1 MSDPDPNSQNDSS
14 KSTQAPQILSAAF
27 WRSPLAILFLAL
39 VTVGISRSMLFAV
52 LPPIARELGFTE
64 VLVGLMF
71 AAAAGMFA
79 ITSPLWGRL
88 SDRVGRVRVIAI
100 GLSGFGVFMMLFTL
114 AVATG
119 LAVALPLWAIFVLM
133 FVPRVAS
140 AAASAGVF
148 PAAQAYVADT
158 TSARD
163 RTSGTSMVAAAMGF
177 GLISGPGIAGLMSA
191 YELLA
196 PMYLAAALGIIGG
209 IMAWRLLPEP
219 PRTQAQKDEP
229 RPKLKIRDRRI
240 IAMMPISMAISMM
253 VAVTQQTSAFY
264 FQDILGLDAAGT
276 ARATGAA
283 LMMMAGATLFVQT
296 AIVQRLRLAPPVLIY
311 GGLVLAVAAYTVL
324 TMAASF
330 WMLTTGLVMVGIAFG
345 MANPGISAAISL
357 SVTPNEQ
364 GSAAGLNASMS
375 ATGFMIGSLVGPGG
389 YTLSPDLPHYFGLVA
404 LTIILAG
411 ALFVRF
417 PNPNK
422 MPPIDPS
429 DTPA

>member
-1 MSDPDPNSQNDSS
+1 LSDPRVDNESDGSQ
-14 KSTQAPQILSAAF
+14 STQAPQILSAAF

-88 SDRVGRVRVIAI
+88 SDRVGRVRVIAL
-100 GLSGFGVFMMLFTL
+100 GLTGFGVFMMLFTL

-119 LAVALPLWAIFVLM
+119 LAIALPLWAIFLLM

-219 PRTQAQKDEP
+219 PRTQAQKDTP

-417 PNPNK
+417 PNPNR

>member
-1 MSDPDPNSQNDSS
+1 MSNRQDDSS
-14 KSTQAPQILSAAF
+14 PRTGAPQILSIAF

-39 VTVGISRSMLFAV
+39 VTVGVSRSMLFAV

-71 AAAAGMFA
+71 AAAAGTFA
-79 ITSPLWGRL
+79 ITSPVWGRL
-88 SDRVGRVRVIAI
+88 SDRIGRVRVVAS
-100 GLSGFGVFMMLFTL
+100 GLIGFGVFMMLFTI
-114 AVATG
+114 AVAAG
-119 LAVALPLWAIFVLM
+119 LAYALPLWAIFLLM

-140 AAASAGVF
+140 AGASAGVF
-148 PAAQAYVADT
+148 PAAQAYVADS

-177 GLISGPGIAGLMSA
+177 GLISGPGIAGLMSGF
-191 YELLA
+191 ELLA

-209 IMAWRLLPEP
+209 IMAWWFLPEP
-219 PRTQAQKDEP
+219 PRTQAQKDTP

-264 FQDILGLDAAGT
+264 FQDLLGLDAAGT
-276 ARATGAA
+276 ARTTGAA

-296 AIVQRLRLAPPVLIY
+296 TIIQRFRLTPPVLIY
-311 GGLVLAVAAYTVL
+311 GGLVLAVTAYVVL
-324 TMAASF
+324 TLAGSF
-330 WMLTTGLVMVGIAFG
+330 WTLTTGLVMVGIAFG

-357 SVTPNEQ
+357 SVTPDEQ

-389 YTLSPDLPHYFGLVA
+389 YTLSADLPHYFGLAA
-404 LTIILAG
+404 LTLILVG

-417 PNPNK
+417 ANPNK
-422 MPPIDPS
+422 MPPVDPPDS
-429 DTPA
+429 QA

>member
-1 MSDPDPNSQNDSS
+1 MS
-14 KSTQAPQILSAAF
+14 F

-39 VTVGISRSMLFAV
+39 MTVGISRSMLFAV
-52 LPPIARELGFTE
+52 LPPIARELGLTE

-71 AAAAGMFA
+71 AAAAGTFA
-79 ITSPLWGRL
+79 ITSPYWGRMA
-88 SDRVGRVRVIAI
+88 DRLGRVRVIAM
-100 GLSGFGVFMMLFTL
+100 GLVGFGVFMMLFTI
-114 AVATG
+114 AVAVG
-119 LAVALPLWAIFVLM
+119 LAYALPLWAIFLLM

-140 AAASAGVF
+140 AGASAAVMPG
-148 PAAQAYVADT
+148 AQAYVADT

-163 RTSGTSMVAAAMGF
+163 RTSGTSLVAAAMGF
-177 GLISGPGIAGLMSA
+177 GLISGPGIAGLMSG

-196 PMYLAAALGIIGG
+196 PMYLAAAIGIIGG
-209 IMAWRLLPEP
+209 VMAWWFLPEP
-219 PRTQAQKDEP
+219 ARTQAQTDKP
-229 RPKLKIRDRRI
+229 RPTLTIRDRRI
-240 IAMMPISMAISMM
+240 VAMMPISMAISMM

-264 FQDILGLDAAGT
+264 FQDLLGLDAAGT

-296 AIVQRLRLAPPVLIY
+296 AIVQRFRLTPPVLIY
-311 GGLVLAVAAYTVL
+311 GGLILAVAAYVVL
-324 TMAASF
+324 NMAGSF

-357 SVTPNEQ
+357 SVTANEQ

-404 LTIILAG
+404 LTVILIG

-422 MPPIDPS
+422 IPPIDPPDS
-429 DTPA
+429 QA